1 MIPLNSVIVT
11 SRTDHEDEKQVL
23 LFSFKRSVYAT
34 LFNWLVNKST
44 EYQSYRP

>member
-11 SRTDHEDEKQVL
+11 SRTDENQVQF
-23 LFSFKRSVYAT
+23 FSFKRSVYAT

>member
-11 SRTDHEDEKQVL
+11 NRTDEKQVL